1 MKNLVISQSIK
12 IKLLEKHFVRRVE
25 IEECFKN
32 RRRQYLEDLRVEH
45 HTDPPTYWFISRTH
59 QGRLL
64 KVVIVFDGSK
74 VYLKTAFEPNSQEI
88 AIYDKYA

>member
-25 IEECFKN
+25 VEECFKN
-32 RRRQYLEDLRVEH
+32 RTRGYLQDLRTEH
-45 HTDPPTYWFISRTH
+45 QTDPPTYWFISVTH
-59 QGRLL
+59 RGRLL
-64 KVVIVFDGSK
+64 KVVIVVDGIK
-74 VYLKTAFEPNSQEI
+74 IYLKTAFEPNNQEI

>member
-25 IEECFKN
+25 VEECFKN
-32 RRRQYLEDLRVEH
+32 RTRGYLQDLRTEH
-45 HTDPPTYWFISRTH
+45 QTDPPTYWFISATH

-64 KVVIVFDGSK
+64 KVVIVVDGVK
-74 VYLKTAFEPNSQEI
+74 IYLKTAFEPNNQEI